1 MIPDGKEDCNGLLDI
16 SPNIQG
22 FMLLYPMLSD
32 VCIDISGMAID
43 LRSGDCERE
52 NPSDSYK
59 SDCTRRCC

>member
-16 SPNIQG
+16 SPNIQR

-43 LRSGDCERE
+43 LRSNDCERE
-52 NPSDSYK
+52 NPGV
-59 SDCTRRCC
+59 